1 MRHTLCTA
9 IALIASLLA
18 GPVAA
23 EGYPVEITHRFGTAE
38 IAEKPTRIV
47 SLSYIG
53 HDFLL
58 ALDEV
63 PIALRKWYGTD
74 PYGVW
79 PWGHEALGDATPIVM
94 QGEIDIEQIA
104 MLEPDLIVGQW
115 SGMTARDY
123 ALLSQ
128 IAPTIAPGVG
138 ESSYSM
144 SWPDMLRTLAVATD
158 TEAKA
163 EAIITR
169 IETRFADLRAN
180 HPEWQGAS
188 AVMAWAGQTGAFSSK
203 DIRAQFLSQLGFA
216 DPQAVNDLAT
226 ADNFYV
232 LIPPEDLDPIDTDV
246 LIWLDTGASAPALN
260 RMPLRPFMRAYRE
273 GREVYADPLLSSAL
287 SHSSPLSLDYT
298 LDRLVPLIEAA
309 IDGDPA
315 TVVPSSAAAGIL
327 AMDGEG

>member
-18 GPVAA
+18 VPVAA

-38 IAEKPTRIV
+38 ITEKPARIV

-63 PIALRKWYGTD
+63 PIALRRWYGTD

-79 PWGHEALGDATPIVM
+79 PWGYEALGDATPIVM

-115 SGMTARDY
+115 SGMTEREY

-128 IAPTIAPGVG
+128 IAPTIAPAVG

-144 SWPDMLRTLAVATD
+144 SWPDMLRTLARATD

-163 EAIITR
+163 ESIITR
-169 IETRFADLRAN
+169 IETRFADLRAT
-180 HPEWQGAS
+180 HPEWQGAT
-188 AVMAWAGQTGAFSSK
+188 AVMVWSGQAGAFSSE
-203 DIRAQFLSQLGFA
+203 DIRAQLLTQLGFA
-216 DPQAVNDLAT
+216 YPQAVDDLAT

-232 LIPPEDLDPIDTDV
+232 LIPPENLDPIDTDV
-246 LIWLDTGASAPALN
+246 LVWLGSGPDDPALN
-260 RMPLRPFMRAYRE
+260 RMPLRRFMRANRD
-273 GREVYADPLLSSAL
+273 GREVYADPMLSSAL
-287 SHSSPLSLDYT
+287 SHSSPLSIDYA
-298 LDRLVPLIEAA
+298 LDRLVPMIEAA
-309 IDGDPA
+309 SDGDPT
-315 TVVPSSAAAGIL
+315 TVVKTATIE
-327 AMDGEG
+327 GEG